1 LSIRRGRLALRSFV
15 YVTLLLAVLGNGP
28 APAPQTSAPSAP
40 ATPKHPVVDEYHG
53 VKVTDDY
60 RWLENAADPAVKQW
74 SGAQNQRSREYLD
87 SLPVRARV
95 KERLQEMYAGGSSK
109 YYELQ
114 YRQGQLY
121 ALKWQPPRQQAMLVT
136 LRSANDLGSERV
148 IVDPNA
154 LNDKGTTTID
164 FYEPSL
170 DGKLAVVSLSEG
182 GTEEG
187 TGRVFDVTTGK
198 DLSDRVPRIHSA
210 TAGGSVAWKGD
221 GSGFYYTRYPQ
232 GSEHP
237 KEDADFYQ
245 QIYFHKLGTDA
256 RQDTYVLGKD
266 FPRIAEIMLQ
276 TDPAGKYLLA
286 TVANGDG
293 GQYVHYVM
301 DAASGRWTQISR
313 YDDQIS
319 EAHLGPDGFL
329 YLTSRKDAPRG
340 KVLRVKVAGVTQTSL
355 REAETVV
362 PESGGRD
369 AKAEE
374 RTSIMSMVPAE
385 GRLFVLDIAGGPMQV
400 RVFATGEGAGG
411 VRELAKLGIPPV
423 SSVSQLTA
431 TDGGNALFQVA
442 GYLTPAAWYE
452 YDAKSGATSET
463 KMVTLSPTTFADA
476 EVVREFAVSRDGT
489 RVPVS
494 IIQKKG
500 TKLDGTNPTL
510 LEGYG
515 GYGVSLS
522 PMFMGPFGRTWL
534 DAGGVF
540 AIANLRGGGEYGLEW
555 HTEGML
561 TKKQNV
567 FDDFIACAQHL
578 IATKYTS
585 PEHLAIIGG
594 SNGGLLMGAA
604 FTQHPEMFRAVVSF
618 VGIYDMLRV
627 ELAPNGSFNV
637 TEFGTVKD
645 EDQFKALFAYSPY
658 HHVKDGTAYPAILF
672 LTGDNDGRV
681 DPMQSR
687 KMTARLQAAGSAYPV
702 LLRTSSNSGHGMGT
716 SLNEMIEQDAD
727 FFAFLFDQLGMEYRP
742 KSMARGQGARPVL
755 AMDDSPARRT
765 KDSLRR

>member
-1 LSIRRGRLALRSFV
+1 LSNWRGRRVLGGSAFLG
-15 YVTLLLAVLGNGP
+15 LLFILLGNGP
-28 APAPQTSAPSAP
+28 APAPQAAIPSAP
-40 ATPKHPVVDEYHG
+40 ATAKQPVVDEYHG
-53 VKVTDDY
+53 VKVTDSY
-60 RWLENAADPAVKQW
+60 RWLETGSDPAVKQW
-74 SGAQNQRSREYLD
+74 SDAQNRRTREYLD
-87 SLPVRARV
+87 NLPVRTRV
-95 KERLQEMYAGGSSK
+95 KDALHQMYAGGSSK
-109 YYELQ
+109 YYNLQ
-114 YRQGQLY
+114 YRQGRLF

-136 LRSANDLGSERV
+136 MPSANDVDSEKV
-148 IVDPNA
+148 VVDPNV
-154 LNDKGTTTID
+154 LNEKGTTTID
-164 FYEPSL
+164 FYSPSL
-170 DGKLAVVSLSEG
+170 DGKLVLISLSEG
-182 GTEEG
+182 GTEDG
-187 TGRVFDVTTGK
+187 TGHVYEVATGK
-198 DLSDRVPRIHSA
+198 EMSDRIPRIHAA
-210 TAGGSVAWKGD
+210 TASGSAAWKGD

-232 GSEHP
+232 GNERA
-237 KEDADFYQ
+237 KEDAGFYQ

-256 RQDTYVLGKD
+256 AQDTYVLGKD
-266 FPRIAEIMLQ
+266 FPRIAEVALQ
-276 TDPAGKYLLA
+276 SDPAGRNLLA
-286 TVANGDG
+286 TVENGDG
-293 GQYVHYVM
+293 GQYAHYVM
-301 DAASGRWTQISR
+301 DAISGRWTQVSH
-313 YDDQIS
+313 YDDQIA
-319 EAHLGPDGFL
+319 EARLGEDGNL
-329 YLTSRKDAPRG
+329 YLVSRKEAPRG
-340 KVLRVKVAGVTQTSL
+340 KVLWMKLSAPDLAKAQTI
-355 REAETVV
+355 V
-362 PESGGRD
+362 PENQETAGR
-369 AKAEE
+369 AA
-374 RTSIMSMVPAE
+374 SIVDIVPAA

-400 RVFATGEGAGG
+400 LVFRVGEFDRIPGG
-411 VRELAKLGIPPV
+411 STPALEALGTLPVPPV
-423 SSVSQLTA
+423 SSIYQLTA
-431 TDGGNALFQVA
+431 TEGGNALFQVS

-463 KMVTLSPTTFADA
+463 KMVTVSSATFADA
-476 EVVREFAVSRDGT
+476 EVVREFAVSKDGT
-489 RVPVS
+489 RVPVN
-494 IIQKKG
+494 IIRKRG

-515 GYGVSLS
+515 GYGISMS

-578 IATKYTS
+578 IEAKYTS

-627 ELAPNGSFNV
+627 EQTPNGSFNV

-645 EDQFKALFAYSPY
+645 EAQFKALYAYSPY

-687 KMTARLQAAGSAYPV
+687 KMTARLQAAGSANPV

-727 FFAFLFDQLGMEYRP
+727 LFAFLFDQLGMEYKP
-742 KSMARGQGARPVL
+742 KSMARGASRGVL
-755 AMDDSPARRT
+755 AR
-765 KDSLRR
+765 